1 MVRFLW
7 LRCRYKKERQSG
19 EDLTCGRIDSQGD
32 IRKSYRYWSRKLRA
46 SYYRSIK
53 GKKVPEGVDM
63 LAFYK
68 QMLYG
73 LLQTASLKRV
83 FEKRAWK

>member
-19 EDLTCGRIDSQGD
+19 KDLTYGRIDSQGD
-32 IRKSYRYWSRKLRA
+32 IRKSYRYWSRTLRA
-46 SYYRSIK
+46 SYYRSTNK
-53 GKKVPEGVDM
+53 EVKKVPEGVDM

-73 LLQTASLKRV
+73 LLQTAS
-83 FEKRAWK
+83 

>member
-1 MVRFLW
+1 LVKDTEGELLSFYQ
-7 LRCRYKKERQSG
+7 LR
-19 EDLTCGRIDSQGD
+19 
-32 IRKSYRYWSRKLRA
+32 
-46 SYYRSIK
+46 

-73 LLQTASLKRV
+73 TLQTAR
-83 FEKRAWK
+83 